1 MKTILLSFLLVLSTL
16 SYGKKWTITNSGNT
30 FTPSTITIDLGDTVN
45 FSIGAYHNAVTVSE
59 NTWNANGNAEIPGF
73 SVPYAGG
80 MVLPAK
86 LTAGTH
92 YYVCTPHAMY
102 GMKGKIIVQST
113 TGIPDNEIAE
123 TVSVYPNPAK
133 DNIHVKFIGKS
144 EPAIFKLYD
153 STGRMLLQRE
163 LLTEDEIPVNDLK
176 RGLFLY
182 SFQQEGKTTKGKLIL
197 E

>member
-1 MKTILLSFLLVLSTL
+1 MKTILLSSLLVLSTL
-16 SYGKKWTITNSGNT
+16 SYGKKWTITSSGNT
-30 FTPSTITIDLGDTVN
+30 FSPTTVTIDIGDTVIFN
-45 FSIGAYHNAVTVSE
+45 IGAYHNAVEVSE
-59 NTWNANGNAEIPGF
+59 STWNSNGNFQVPGI
-73 SVPYAGG
+73 SVPYGG
-80 MVLPAK
+80 GLVLPAK

-102 GMKGKIIVQST
+102 GMKGQIIVQNT
-113 TGIPDNEIAE
+113 TGISENEIAE

-133 DNIHVKFIGKS
+133 ENIHVKFIGKT

-163 LLTEDEIPVNDLK
+163 ILTDDDIPVNHLN

-182 SFQQEGKTTKGKLIL
+182 SFQHEGETTKGKLIL